1 MRTFAAAA
9 LAALVVSCTPPAAEQ
24 DVRALAEGET
34 RLDGVVILVEDGG
47 YPQFTVTVRPDN
59 GGEDMTLYLNA
70 ESGADLGGQE
80 PSSFADQ
87 NVIAYYTT
95 VDNPL
100 LQDMQRP
107 EGQSILPAGGMPA
120 AADSEYVTGTL
131 SGAEAATAGDLP
143 DVVTIADAQG
153 VAHRFELYI
162 TESVV
167 AANGQQV
174 RVQYLPA
181 VRHEITL
188 LHSLLPDH

>member
-1 MRTFAAAA
+1 MRNLAAAT
-9 LAALVVSCTPPAAEQ
+9 LAAFVVACTPPAARQ
-24 DVRALAEGET
+24 DVRPLAEGET
-34 RLDGVVILVEDGG
+34 RLEGVVTKVEDGG
-47 YPQFTVTVRPDN
+47 YPQFTVTVRPDS
-59 GGEDMTLYLNA
+59 GGEDMALYLNA

-95 VDNPL
+95 SDNPL

-120 AADSEYVTGTL
+120 AADSQYITGMLT
-131 SGAEAATAGDLP
+131 GAETATAGDLP
-143 DVVTIADAQG
+143 DVVTIIDAQN
-153 VAHRFELYI
+153 VAHTFELFI
-162 TESVV
+162 TDGVV

-174 RVQYLPA
+174 RVQYRPA

-188 LHSLLPDH
+188 LHSLLPEH